1 MSGEERD
8 FSNENA
14 NNGEV
19 MVAEAVIMAREE
31 DTEGGRGS
39 NAASS
44 TSDEEAIDANA
55 SSSNGSKD
63 QELEKNRLSLL
74 LERCG
79 LPKFVTY
86 VDRHAGIK
94 SSDASG
100 TAGDLTL
107 NSIVN
112 VVMRMMEKDLLNEE
126 DKLLDIGCGFCKPG
140 VVCASVASC
149 RVVGVDH
156 DPHRVNIARGGF
168 LDVLWKN
175 GEGEGG
181 IAAADGV
188 DLDRLQLK
196 TYVFVGEA
204 TKMTNYADATVLWS
218 FDAVFDDKT
227 MEAIATAVKNTPT
240 LRTLVLSLRGSKN
253 PREFF
258 DVHDV
263 EGFRLVDQISCIMS
277 GSSSAKTMLLFERV
291 ESESADP
298 QVTLLQVLSLCLLLT
313 RSLTFL
319 PLGQFRTC
327 TCIYGVL

>member
-1 MSGEERD
+1 
-8 FSNENA
+8 
-14 NNGEV
+14 
-19 MVAEAVIMAREE
+19 
-31 DTEGGRGS
+31 
-39 NAASS
+39 
-44 TSDEEAIDANA
+44 
-55 SSSNGSKD
+55 
-63 QELEKNRLSLL
+63 
-74 LERCG
+74 
-79 LPKFVTY
+79 
-86 VDRHAGIK
+86 
-94 SSDASG
+94 
-100 TAGDLTL
+100 
-107 NSIVN
+107 
-112 VVMRMMEKDLLNEE
+112 
-126 DKLLDIGCGFCKPG
+126 
-140 VVCASVASC
+140 
-149 RVVGVDH
+149 
-156 DPHRVNIARGGF
+156 
-168 LDVLWKN
+168 
-175 GEGEGG
+175 
-181 IAAADGV
+181 
-188 DLDRLQLK
+188 
-196 TYVFVGEA
+196 
-204 TKMTNYADATVLWS
+204 MTNYADATVLWS